1 MNAHKN
7 YPSLDSFEITQL
19 KANDLA
25 SALNKALLDLKTN
38 SYFICITYKYKDGYP
53 ALCCQ
58 YSDYIEWVP
67 WEENRFLFIKAK
79 NTNSKN

>member
-1 MNAHKN
+1 MSTHTN
-7 YPSLDSFEITQL
+7 YPPLDSFEINQL

-25 SALNKALLDLKTN
+25 SALNQALLDLKTN
-38 SYFICITYKYKDGYP
+38 SYFICLTYEYRDGYP
-53 ALCCQ
+53 VLCGR

-67 WEENRFLFIKAK
+67 WEANRFLFIKTK